1 MNSWPGWLVWLLLLV
16 PAWAQHC
23 DCPKGLEH
31 LCRCNVLIDGP
42 MATRQLN
49 YLNRLL
55 LAEFEE
61 LLVELPISSV
71 RLGRGD
77 EMMMEGEAAE
87 GFIEG
92 DQIVI
97 NPNMRRDRALMVIA
111 HELGHAWHFSS
122 RPDVDKIDDFLIEGF
137 AEWVAFH
144 LVRRAGLTEFSHKI
158 KTNPDRLYGNGFRW
172 FHSVERKYG
181 RGAVVSIML
190 NWVDVEGHRI

>member
-1 MNSWPGWLVWLLLLV
+1 MRRLACGLLWLALLL
-16 PAWAQHC
+16 PNWAQTC

-31 LCRCNVLIDGP
+31 LCRCNVLIDES

-61 LLVELPISSV
+61 LLVGLPISSV

-77 EMMMEGEAAE
+77 EMMMEGEAAQ
-87 GFIEG
+87 GFIDG

-97 NPNMRRDRALMVIA
+97 NPNMRRDKALMVIA

-122 RPDVDKIDDFLIEGF
+122 RPDADKIDEFLVEGF

-144 LVRRAGLTEFSHKI
+144 LVRRAGLTEFSHRI
-158 KTNPDRLYGNGFRW
+158 KTNPDHLYGKAFRW
-172 FHSVERKYG
+172 FHAVEQKHG